1 MDIFKDT
8 LKVFFI
14 VSIFFNLVIYPITS
28 PFHDGYLAH
37 LNKYTGFS
45 EEVFHEEGLLKEKNE
60 FMFSSFIGDAKSY
73 SRMANGED
81 AITPYK
87 YRLLYP
93 AIVRLFSNLW
103 FGSTAGIPIQN
114 TTIWLNFILVF
125 LIFLISNSLFKR
137 YTIRYSV
144 WISLLIISLPAIFKT
159 FPLLML
165 EIPSILCILLLL
177 FNLEKPVLLILVLI
191 LSMLVKEVFVLTFF
205 LVMNQYFLRKRIIY
219 LLISIIP
226 IIMFIGTRYLFKDD
240 LLSVNYGW
248 NLSQGEFHMKYLNWA
263 FASWKISIKTF
274 LKIAYVVS
282 PLLLYYLL
290 PKNRDISE
298 FIRLN
303 LGNIM
308 FLLAVIIS
316 GVCLSAFLIRP
327 WGILTPVTLYMIFN
341 YRQELLSNLKIKK

>member
-1 MDIFKDT
+1 MDIFKDA

-14 VSIFFNLVIYPITS
+14 VSIFFNIVLYPMTS

-37 LNKYTGFS
+37 LNKFTGFS

-73 SRMANGED
+73 SRMVMGEEV
-81 AITPYK
+81 ISPYK

-93 AIVRLFSNLW
+93 AIVKLFSNFW
-103 FGSTAGIPIQN
+103 FGSTTSIPIQN

-125 LIFLISNSLFKR
+125 LIFIISNSLFKK

-165 EIPSILCILLLL
+165 EIPSIVCILLLL
-177 FNLEKPVLLILVLI
+177 SNLEKPLLLTLILV
-191 LSMLVKEVFVLTFF
+191 LSMLVKEVFVLSFF
-205 LVMNQYFLRKRIIY
+205 LVINQYLLRKRMVF

-226 IIMFIGTRYLFKDD
+226 IIMFLGTRYLFKDD

-248 NLSQGEFHMKYLNWA
+248 NLSKGEFHMRYLNWA
-263 FASWKISIKTF
+263 FASWKVSIKTF
-274 LKIAYVVS
+274 MKMAYVLS
-282 PLLLYYLL
+282 PLILYYLL
-290 PKNRDISE
+290 PKNRNISE
-298 FIRLN
+298 FINLN
-303 LGNIM
+303 LGNFI
-308 FLLAVIIS
+308 FLFTVLIS
-316 GVCLSAFLIRP
+316 GVCLSAYHIRP

-341 YRQELLSNLKIKK
+341 YRQELLSKFEN